1 MSFTY
6 ASSAAARLLNNGLK
20 TAAVER
26 KLSLRE
32 IGRRL
37 GYRQP
42 VVLSHMASG
51 RVPIPIDR
59 ATDIAREVG
68 LDAKQFLEAVLE
80 QRHPEIDWS
89 LITVPTATFCGEMER
104 LAGKSLDE
112 LEAGHQRVL
121 KEAVE
126 ERDPEARWICD
137 AEVPAMQLLREQFP
151 SVSTAGLSATDREF
165 LRTIANLLRET
176 NEKAAL

>member
-6 ASSAAARLLNNGLK
+6 ASTAAARMLHKGLQ

-37 GYRQP
+37 GYSQP

-51 RVPIPIDR
+51 RVPIPIAR
-59 ATDIAREVG
+59 ATDIASEVG
-68 LDAKQFLEAVLE
+68 LNGKRFLEAVLE
-80 QRHPEIDWS
+80 QRHPDIDWG
-89 LITVPTATFCGEMER
+89 LITAPSRTLCVELER
-104 LAGKSLDE
+104 LARKPLDE
-112 LEAGHQRVL
+112 LKAGHQRVL

-126 ERDPEARWICD
+126 EQDPEARWISV
-137 AEVPAMQLLREQFP
+137 AEVSAMQLLRELFP
-151 SVSTAGLSATDREF
+151 AVSTGGLSATDRNF
-165 LRTIANLLRET
+165 LRTLADLFRET
-176 NEKAAL
+176 EESGEE